1 MNFHRRCIL
10 GASFALALGLAP
22 LAQAQAPAGKWPER
36 PIRLIVN
43 FPAGGGTDAIARSM
57 ADSLSKAL
65 GQSVVV
71 ENRVGAAGNI
81 GLDAVARAAPDGYTL
96 LHSSDGPIVI
106 NPHIF
111 KQAQVATEMVAV
123 APTAGSPML
132 LLVRPDVP
140 GSGNLKDFLAYL
152 RANPGKL
159 TYGSAGPGTLQ
170 HVAVEAIANA
180 ANFDALHVPYKGSQA
195 ILTDMLGGRV
205 DFTVDLG
212 AAVPFI
218 KSGQLKLLA
227 VAGPRRSALFPDVP
241 TLKEQGVDIAMSWIS
256 GIYAPRGTPPAVVT
270 RLNQEI
276 SRIMQAP
283 ETKASLAAMA
293 AESLVSMSPE
303 EFMRHQQ
310 RSRADYG
317 EVLRRAGIKGE

>member
-1 MNFHRRCIL
+1 MKLTRRCIL
-10 GASFALALGLAP
+10 GAAFALACAP
-22 LAQAQAPAGKWPER
+22 LAHSQAQLDKWPER
-36 PIRLIVN
+36 QIRLVVN
-43 FPAGGGTDAIARSM
+43 FAPGGGTDAIARSM

-81 GLDAVARAAPDGYTL
+81 GLDVVAQAAPDGYTL

-111 KQAQVATEMVAV
+111 KQARIATDMVAI

-132 LLVRPDVP
+132 LVVRPDVP
-140 GSGNLKDFLAYL
+140 GSGSLKDFLAYL

-159 TYGSAGPGTLQ
+159 TYGSAGAGTLQ
-170 HVAVEAIANA
+170 HVAVEAMADTA
-180 ANFDALHVPYKGSQA
+180 EFKALHVPYKGSQA
-195 ILTDMLGGRV
+195 ILADMLGGRI

-212 AAVPFI
+212 AAIPFVQ
-218 KSGQLKLLA
+218 SGQLKLLG
-227 VAGPRRSALFPDVP
+227 VAGPQRSPIFPDVP
-241 TLKEQGVDIAMSWIS
+241 TLKEQGVDIAMTWIS
-256 GIYAPRGTPPAVVT
+256 GIYAPPGTPQAIVT

-276 SRIMQAP
+276 SRIMQTP

-293 AESLVSMSPE
+293 AEPLPVMSPE
-303 EFMRHQQ
+303 EFTKHQA
-310 RSRADYG
+310 RSREAFG
-317 EVLRRAGIKGE
+317 EVVRRAGIKVD